1 MTPPPFKPKIVVIC
15 GATGIGKTAV
25 GIELAEL
32 LGGEIISAD
41 SMQIYRYMDI
51 GTAKPTPSEVA
62 RIRHHMID
70 IVNPDED
77 YDAVRFSRQA
87 RERIRNIISR
97 GLIPFVVGGTGL
109 YIKALLHGLFESR
122 PVDPE
127 IRSRLRRIAGEQG
140 GAYLFERLKQV
151 DPETAGRLHPN
162 DAYRIIRALETIES
176 SGQSISALHRNHRFE
191 DDPFWTFKI
200 GLQMERPALYD
211 RIDRRVELMVE
222 SGLVKEVR
230 GLLNAGYH
238 PGLKSMQSIGYRHVV
253 GYLEEKMPWDECV
266 RTLQRDTRRF
276 AKRQFTWFG
285 ADKQVHWFKP
295 DRLDAMAESAVEFL
309 RLSETSF

>member
-1 MTPPPFKPKIVVIC
+1 
-15 GATGIGKTAV
+15 
-25 GIELAEL
+25 
-32 LGGEIISAD
+32 
-41 SMQIYRYMDI
+41 
-51 GTAKPTPSEVA
+51 
-62 RIRHHMID
+62 
-70 IVNPDED
+70 
-77 YDAVRFSRQA
+77 
-87 RERIRNIISR
+87 
-97 GLIPFVVGGTGL
+97 
-109 YIKALLHGLFESR
+109 
-122 PVDPE
+122 
-127 IRSRLRRIAGEQG
+127 
-140 GAYLFERLKQV
+140 V